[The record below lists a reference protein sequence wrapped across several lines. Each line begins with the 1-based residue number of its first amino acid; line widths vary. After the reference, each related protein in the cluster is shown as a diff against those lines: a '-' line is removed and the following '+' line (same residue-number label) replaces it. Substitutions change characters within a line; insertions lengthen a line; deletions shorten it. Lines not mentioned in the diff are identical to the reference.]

1 MKRARRVTAVLL
13 PTLLLAGC
21 AGSDPLGSELTTA
34 AQESAGG
41 TFELADLGAADGSS
55 FLVVC
60 PYEST
65 DSVHERLGFT
75 WPDAPDYA
83 QDDGHQTIALLDDG
97 RVRSSTELPRDA
109 VDFCS
114 VGGWEVLA
122 TSAVLE
128 VSDAADPLTVTRSE
142 TRTR

>member
-41 TFELADLGAADGSS
+41 TFELAGLEAADGSS
-55 FLVVC
+55 FLIIC

-83 QDDGHQTIALLDDG
+83 QDDDHQTIALLDDG
-97 RVRSSTELPRDA
+97 RVLSSTELPRDI

-114 VGGWEVLA
+114 ADSWQVLP
-122 TSAVLE
+122 TSTVLE
-128 VSDAADPLTVTRSE
+128 VSASSDPLTIARSG